1 MSTQQATEVTNQTT
15 ATFNQAAVE
24 KILDALEQTGE
35 LAYFAR
41 VASPY
46 GFQTTGRWASTKQN
60 ILTTLSNPDVANK
73 HATEKTLKM
82 IFLRIITSINHFYSI
97 DYIKGGDVSGISK
110 FVGFS
115 NFEKVF
121 SNAFPLKLDESNGLP
136 PSQGNFITAVEDM
149 GDGIAVIF
157 SYVLMKKISGRS
169 KLRTN
174 QYPVQYFNTVFIPN
188 DLSRVEYRIDRKLGR
203 RACDRALIDLR
214 MRFLEFLSE
223 NKVSLQVESV
233 NFFKAIDNIYQDK
246 SFGRLV
252 QVDFIEPK
260 SDEDAT
266 LRCRTKPSYDARTRS
281 VVETKDGDLSAID
294 GLRVR
299 GAAVRFDYKIGEEQL
314 TNEIGFDPNKK
325 DWAEKDFCDTFY
337 FSKMSEYMSHFGVI
351 NDILKRAL

>member
-1 MSTQQATEVTNQTT
+1 MSIQQATGVMSQPTT
-15 ATFNQAAVE
+15 TYNQAAVE

-35 LAYFAR
+35 LAYLAR

-46 GFQTTGRWASTKQN
+46 GFQITGRWASTKKN
-60 ILTTLSNPDVANK
+60 ILTTLSNPDLANK
-73 HATEKTLKM
+73 LATEKTLRM

-97 DYIKGGDVSGISK
+97 DYIKGGDVNGISK
-110 FVGFS
+110 FVGFT

-121 SNAFPLKLDESNGLP
+121 NDAFPLKLDESNGLP

-169 KLRTN
+169 KLRAN

-203 RACDRALIDLR
+203 RACDRALVDLR
-214 MRFLEFLSE
+214 MKFIEFLAE

-233 NFFKAIDNIYQDK
+233 NFFKAIDNIYKDK
-246 SFGRLV
+246 AFGRLV

-266 LRCRTKPSYDARTRS
+266 LRCRTKPSYDARNRN
-281 VVETKDGDLSAID
+281 VVETKDGDLSKID

-299 GAAVRFDYKIGEEQL
+299 GVAVRFDYKIGDENL

-325 DWAEKDFCDTFY
+325 DWAENDFCDTFY
-337 FSKMSEYMSHFGVI
+337 FSKMSENMSHFGVI